1 MGQGALGADL
11 AIHASAPTL
20 PEPTGALGFDG
31 THEVSRATFVG
42 ALGLE
47 LRPEL

>member
-31 THEVSRATFVG
+31 THEVSPTFVG